1 MIPRPPRSTRTDTL
15 CPHTPLFRSRVV
27 AVQERIG
34 DRRRVE
40 DILHIGF
47 DRQILRTVD
56 TQRDVEV
63 CPVAEAIIGI
73 EIVDARPALRLPIGI
88 AADRRAPLG
97 AEGDRVF
104 GADIHRPVWGVRSEE
119 HTSELQSLMRSSY
132 A

>member
-73 EIVDARPALRLPIGI
+73 EIVDARPALRLQIGI
-88 AADRRAPLG
+88 AAEDRKSTRLN
-97 AEGDRVF
+97 
-104 GADIHRPVWGVRSEE
+104 
-119 HTSELQSLMRSSY
+119 SSTN
-132 A
+132 AHLVCRLLLEKKTVQ